1 MNDQPTYEELK
12 QKNKALIK
20 EVLTLQ
26 QVGQELG
33 DDRERL
39 EVIMATLNTGLAV
52 INPDLTVDWIN
63 AETAKILPW
72 DELVGKVCYEAAGGL
87 EEPCE
92 GCGALQ
98 AFADGQVHET
108 FRQSPVDRKWHHIV
122 SVPIKNGNGRVKQVL
137 ESVTDITQ
145 LKQAEQDL
153 AQTVKELTALK
164 EKLEEENIYLKEEI
178 QAVQGFEE
186 IVGKSNP
193 LLYVLSKVKQVAK
206 TDATVLI
213 QGETGVG
220 KELIARA
227 IHRASPWS
235 AGPFV
240 KVNCPTISSQ
250 LIESELFGHEPGAFT
265 GANHLRKGRF
275 EMARGGTIFLD
286 EISEIPL
293 EVQAKLLGVLQEKKF
308 ERVGSSKTLSVD
320 VRIIT
325 ATNRN
330 LTEEIAAGRF
340 RSDLYYRLNVFPITV
355 PPLRNRREDIP
366 LLVEHFAALFSKRSG
381 KTIDQIPKSLMEKLV
396 AYHWPGNVRELCN
409 VVERA
414 SITSPGPEL
423 HLPEDIFIVP
433 PAFPGAVDVSGAVGS
448 PDDFLSLEQME
459 RRHILRALK
468 ITFWRI
474 SGDGGAAKLLNL
486 NPSTL
491 RNRMKKLD
499 LKRP

>member
-1 MNDQPTYEELK
+1 MNSTDLSDQPSYEELQLRIEAFK
-12 QKNKALIK
+12 K
-20 EVLTLQ
+20 EVFNLHQ
-26 QVGQELG
+26 DQQELEEG
-33 DDRERL
+33 RERL
-39 EVIMATLNTGLAV
+39 EIILSSLNTGLAV

-72 DELVGKVCYEAAGGL
+72 EELVGKVCYEAAGGL

-92 GCGALQ
+92 GCGALKV
-98 AFADGQVHET
+98 FVDGQIHET
-108 FRQSPVDRKWHHIV
+108 LRQSPVDGKWHQIV
-122 SVPIKNGNGRVKQVL
+122 SVPIKDGNGQVEKVL

-145 LKQAEQDL
+145 LKQAEQGL
-153 AQTVKELTALK
+153 EQTVKELKALK

-178 QAVQGFEE
+178 QTVQGFEE

-193 LLYVLSKVKQVAK
+193 LLYVLSKVNQVAK
-206 TDATVLI
+206 ADTTVLI

-227 IHRASPWS
+227 IHQASPWS

-240 KVNCPTISSQ
+240 KVNCPSISSQ
-250 LIESELFGHEPGAFT
+250 IIESELFGHEPGAFT

-286 EISEIPL
+286 EISEISL

-308 ERVGSSKTLSVD
+308 ERVGGSKTLSVD
-320 VRIIT
+320 LRIIA

-330 LTEEIAAGRF
+330 LTEEIVAGRF
-340 RSDLYYRLNVFPITV
+340 RSDLYYRLNVFPITM

-366 LLVEHFAALFSKRSG
+366 LLVEHFVAMFVKRSG
-381 KTIDQIPKSLMEKLV
+381 KRIDQIPKALMERLV
-396 AYHWPGNVRELCN
+396 DYQWPGNVRELCN
-409 VVERA
+409 VIERA

-423 HLPEDIFIVP
+423 RLSETLSVDS
-433 PAFPGAVDVSGAVGS
+433 PASHGRVES
-448 PDDFLSLEQME
+448 PDFLSLEEME
-459 RRHILRALK
+459 RRHILKALK
-468 ITFWRI
+468 TTSWCI
-474 SGDGGAAKLLNL
+474 SGDGGAAKLLNI

-499 LKRP
+499 LKRS